1 VIPDDCLESGR
12 SCQYTCPQNL
22 LRCTSQNRTHDA
34 GWCLSLSPRP
44 PPQSVKDSN
53 HSENA
58 SSTATRAAT
67 AFVSS
72 PCLLSLFTLCDNLQE
87 HQILTTYS
95 PLLLPPSLP
104 THLSSTLP
112 HSPLLHPP
120 SLPTHPSST
129 LPHSPLTSPP
139 PSLPTHLS
147 KLHKVISYG
156 LLRHASG
163 NTTHKYLLG
172 TILQCLCVCEGVKAQ
187 KCGVKVRLY
196 EQT

>member
-1 VIPDDCLESGR
+1 MIPDDCLESGR

-112 HSPLLHPP
+112 N
-120 SLPTHPSST
+120 
-129 LPHSPLTSPP
+129 SPLTSPP